1 MMLFAP
7 RPLPA
12 TFLSRPNRFLGIAEL
27 DGQLVE
33 CFIPNPGRLRE
44 LLQPGARVYLQERRD
59 VGRKTGYNLILAEK
73 NGVLVSVDSM
83 APNRVVGEALGSGL
97 ITEMGGLSVVRREPT
112 YGGSRLDFL
121 LGDGSARLLLE
132 VKSCT
137 LVEEG
142 VALFPDAPTERGARH
157 LKTLESFL
165 GEGRASVLF
174 LIQRSDAGVFRPNGA
189 TDPRFASALREAV
202 FKGVEVYAYD
212 STISLGKIKFNRR
225 VPVDLD
231 DNLRLT

>member
-1 MMLFAP
+1 LMLFAP
-7 RPLPA
+7 RSLPA

-27 DGQLVE
+27 DGQRIE
-33 CFIPNPGRLRE
+33 CFIPNPRRLRE
-44 LLQPGARVYLQERRD
+44 LLQPGARVYLQERRG
-59 VGRKTGYNLILAEK
+59 VERKTGYNLILAEK

-97 ITEMGGLSVVRREPT
+97 ITEMGGLSVARREPT

-121 LGDGSARLLLE
+121 LGDGSARLLE

-174 LIQRSDAGVFRPNGA
+174 LIQRSDAGVFRPNWA
-189 TDPRFASALREAV
+189 TDPRFAGALKEAV

>member
-1 MMLFAP
+1 
-7 RPLPA
+7 
-12 TFLSRPNRFLGIAEL
+12 
-27 DGQLVE
+27 
-33 CFIPNPGRLRE
+33 
-44 LLQPGARVYLQERRD
+44 

-142 VALFPDAPTERGARH
+142 VALFPDAPTERGTRH

-165 GEGRASVLF
+165 REGRASVLF
-174 LIQRSDAGVFRPNGA
+174 LIQKELARAVALLNNFCLIFVYVVIEIAYLLETELSVDGVTHVR
-189 TDPRFASALREAV
+189 
-202 FKGVEVYAYD
+202 
-212 STISLGKIKFNRR
+212 
-225 VPVDLD
+225 
-231 DNLRLT
+231 